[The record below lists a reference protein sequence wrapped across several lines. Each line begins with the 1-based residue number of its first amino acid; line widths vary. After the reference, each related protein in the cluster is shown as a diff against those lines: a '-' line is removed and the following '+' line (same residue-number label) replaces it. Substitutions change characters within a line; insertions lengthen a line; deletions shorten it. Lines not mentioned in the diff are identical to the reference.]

1 MWVKKGMRRILEFI
15 HNQDAQSLTEYG
27 LILILIS
34 IVSVGVLTTLGQDL
48 SALFER
54 VIPFAGGS

>member
-1 MWVKKGMRRILEFI
+1 
-15 HNQDAQSLTEYG
+15 
-27 LILILIS
+27 LIS